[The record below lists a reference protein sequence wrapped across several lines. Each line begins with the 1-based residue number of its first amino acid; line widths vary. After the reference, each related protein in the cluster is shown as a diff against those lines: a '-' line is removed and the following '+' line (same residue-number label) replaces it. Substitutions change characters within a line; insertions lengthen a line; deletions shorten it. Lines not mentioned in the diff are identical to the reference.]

1 MFSLVLIEC
10 VAVVFLFFGCFFFV
24 FVLLINFTKSSH
36 SVLPAEGSITMRC
49 ITQR

>member
-10 VAVVFLFFGCFFFV
+10 VAVVFFVFFV
-24 FVLLINFTKSSH
+24 VFFVVLQLINFTKSSH
-36 SVLPAEGSITMRC
+36 SVLPTEGCINMRC